1 MTTQVMLWAG
11 AAVAA
16 GFAIVSALSERARQ
30 RRRDLDRPGWM
41 PWTLIQIFAMLSAVV
56 LIALALGRR

>member
-11 AAVAA
+11 AGIAA
-16 GFAIVSALSERARQ
+16 GFAILSALSERARQ